1 MKLNQTTIQIPSI
14 PSFYRTNN
22 TTVDSGM
29 YGNFSY
35 ILPNNFTTVGPV
47 FLKSISGYY
56 DVVNLD
62 GI

>member
-1 MKLNQTTIQIPSI
+1 
-14 PSFYRTNN
+14 
-22 TTVDSGM
+22 M